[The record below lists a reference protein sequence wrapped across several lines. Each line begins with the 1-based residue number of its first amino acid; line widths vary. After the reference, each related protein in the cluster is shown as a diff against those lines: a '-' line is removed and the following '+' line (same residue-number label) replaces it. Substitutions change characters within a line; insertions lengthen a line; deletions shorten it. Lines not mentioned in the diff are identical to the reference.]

1 MSICQTTR
9 APAPPAAPRA
19 GRAGRSLTDLDL
31 TPVQNTAMHLISATP
46 GSSSAELARHTHVT
60 PQTMHKLVADLEQR
74 GLLTLH
80 PRAGHGRILDAH
92 LTNQGRQVMADADKR
107 AKAIE
112 ARNARPPRQTATN
125 TASRPAPAL
134 RHRPRRTSSRLNP
147 CPSR

>member
-1 MSICQTTR
+1 MHLLRLQHLVR
-9 APAPPAAPRA
+9 AELRH
-19 GRAGRSLTDLDL
+19 SLTNLDL
-31 TPVQNTAMHLISATP
+31 TPVQNTVMHLISATP

-92 LTNQGRQVMADADKR
+92 LTDQGRQVMADADKR

-112 ARNARPPRQTATN
+112 ARMVADLDKQQQAQLADLLQHCVTALAT
-125 TASRPAPAL
+125 PAAD
-134 RHRPRRTSSRLNP
+134 
-147 CPSR
+147 